1 MKMKKLIKTA
11 LFLFAL
17 LLPSTAAA
25 YDFVVDGIAYK
36 TDLWGDF
43 AMISDWGD
51 EGALYTGVV
60 TVPES
65 VTNDDTTYPITKIG
79 AYAFAECSGLTGVN
93 IPASV
98 TEIEDH
104 AFENCSGL
112 AELVIPSSVTT
123 IGARAF
129 VGCTKFTSIE
139 IPASITEFGI
149 WAFLNCDNLRD
160 VYCHISDPSA
170 VDLGG
175 FTFSLDSEE
184 YSGRTLHVPAGSVNA
199 YKASDWAEYFSNI
212 VEL

>member
-1 MKMKKLIKTA
+1 MKHFIKIS
-11 LFLFAL
+11 L
-17 LLPSTAAA
+17 LLLAFMMPKLATA

-43 AMISDWGD
+43 AMVSDWGD
-51 EGALYTGVV
+51 EGVLYTGVV

-65 VTNDDTTYPITKIG
+65 VTNDDTTYPVTKIG
-79 AYAFAECSGLTGVN
+79 AYAFAESTGLKGVSL
-93 IPASV
+93 PATV

-112 AELVIPSSVTT
+112 TKLTIPETVTT
-123 IGARAF
+123 IGSRAF
-129 VGCTKFTSIE
+129 VGCTQLTSIE
-139 IPASITEFGI
+139 IPAGVTEFGI
-149 WAFLNCDNLRD
+149 WAFLNCDNLSD

-170 VDLGG
+170 IDLGG
-175 FTFSLDSEE
+175 YTFSLDSEE

-212 VEL
+212 VGL